1 MAGAMKPST
10 EPPPMSDL
18 DESTDPPTGEPDDG
32 GAAATRRRRGGPLGV
47 GPLGLFLITAVAL
60 VAAFTVARL
69 ALEALDED
77 PIDVQQMLD
86 DSTKAPL
93 VSDTESRAEIG
104 QPAPN
109 VRLEYLD
116 GGVQELAEVAG
127 TGTPVVLNFWSSTCA
142 PCLNEMPALQQV
154 SKELDGDVT
163 FVGVDVTDTEEAG
176 KKMVERTGVTYRNA
190 RDPRSEIFATFGGIA
205 LPRTVLIDAD
215 GTVAATHS
223 GELTADELRSL
234 LDENGL
240 LPA

>member
-1 MAGAMKPST
+1 
-10 EPPPMSDL
+10 MSDL
-18 DESTDPPTGEPDDG
+18 DESTDPPAGEPDDERD
-32 GAAATRRRRGGPLGV
+32 AAAPRRRRGGPLGV

-60 VAAFTVARL
+60 LAAFTVARL
-69 ALEALDED
+69 VIEALDED
-77 PIDVQQMLD
+77 PVDIQQMLD

-93 VSDTESRAEIG
+93 VSDTEAKAEIG

-142 PCLNEMPALQQV
+142 PCLAEMPALQQV
-154 SKELDGDVT
+154 SDELDGDVT

-215 GTVAATHS
+215 GTVVATHS
-223 GELTADELRSL
+223 GELTADELRTL
-234 LDENGL
+234 LDEHGL